1 MIFAAVAA
9 VESADACEIHGL
21 LLAHVVGPA
30 VDGVARKDP
39 IAAELDA
46 VRDHVVITTA
56 VVLDVSVR
64 AHVDGSP
71 KFVAVYC
78 GFVMRR
84 WWPNTNY
91 AFVCEKG
98 CVYC

>member
-1 MIFAAVAA
+1 VIFAAVAA
-9 VESADACEIHGL
+9 VESADACEVHGL

-30 VDGVARKDP
+30 IDGVAREDT

-46 VRDHVVITTA
+46 VGDHVVVAAT

-71 KFVAVYC
+71 RFVAVYC
-78 GFVMRR
+78 GFVVR
-84 WWPNTNY
+84 
-91 AFVCEKG
+91 
-98 CVYC
+98 